1 MLESGA
7 ETAAYAVRRGWV
19 AADVPLA
26 VTRLAGGVSGNVWRI
41 EGEGISWVLKQA
53 RAQLA
58 VQATWEADPARIV
71 RERVAM
77 RLAGRYFEGE
87 QIPELFYWN
96 DEDYVLVMACAPD
109 DMVTWK
115 QELMDGRFVAATA
128 ADVGRFLARFHAAG
142 ARMSEEERRMLA
154 DDSFFRELRIEP
166 YYRHLYPAYPALAP
180 RLERLVADLAGS
192 GDDRAGSTIVHG
204 DFSPKNMLVSAA
216 RPPIV
221 LDYEVAHWGNSV
233 FDVAFCVTHLLL
245 KGRKLG
251 APAAVLELIAAFL
264 AAYGRKTPRLL
275 PHVGALLLARMD
287 GKSPAEYIGEA
298 LKPDIRRRAA
308 EWLAEEAEEEAPLQ
322 AFARFL
328 HAHETE

>member
-1 MLESGA
+1 MLENGA
-7 ETAAYAVRRGWV
+7 ETAAYLVRRGWV
-19 AADVPLA
+19 AADVPLT

-77 RLAGRYFEGE
+77 QLARKFMEGD

-96 DEDYVLVMACAPD
+96 DADYVIVMACAPD
-109 DMVTWK
+109 DRVTWK
-115 QELMDGRFVAATA
+115 QELMNGRFVAAAA
-128 ADVGRFLARFHAAG
+128 ADAGRFLARFHAAG
-142 ARMSEEERRMLA
+142 ARMSEEERGMLA

-166 YYRHLYPAYPALAP
+166 YYRHLYPDYPALVP
-180 RLERLVADLAGS
+180 RLERLVADLAG
-192 GDDRAGSTIVHG
+192 GGDRAAGTIVHG
-204 DFSPKNMLVSAA
+204 DFSPKNMLVSGT
-216 RPPIV
+216 RHLIV
-221 LDYEVAHWGNSV
+221 LDYEVAHWGNPV

-251 APAAVLELIAAFL
+251 APAAALDLIAAFL

-287 GKSPAEYIGEA
+287 GKSPAEYMEEA
-298 LKPDIRRRAA
+298 LKPAIRRRAA
-308 EWLAEEAEEEAPLQ
+308 DWLAEEAEEEAPLQ

-328 HAHETE
+328 HAYETE